1 MHELISIKLLT
12 HYSPQDCLKAP
23 TCDCFTGLPALDATC
38 DFEDA
43 NTAAKAAKKKCN
55 SPDEPGSFGDCTT
68 AQKFAAGKVS
78 GWAVG
83 GNSVSVVFY
92 RIELSIALAF
102 DDGLN

>member
-1 MHELISIKLLT
+1 MHEFIYIKLLNR
-12 HYSPQDCLKAP
+12 YFPRQECLKGTPA
-23 TCDCFTGLPALDATC
+23 CSCFTALPALDATC
-38 DFEDA
+38 EFEDA

-83 GNSVSVVFY
+83 SNSVSVVFY
-92 RIELSIALAF
+92 RTEYCTGI
-102 DDGLN
+102 